1 MDHLVH
7 VGLRGHLHAERLLLP
22 RLEGEAALPPLHQ
35 VGLLPRVEGGV
46 GGEDHFDLGGEEEH
60 QNEFEHQGQGEGKY
74 ENHEE
79 CHYADEWEDQGQ
91 CEGGDEE

>member
-7 VGLRGHLHAERLLLP
+7 VGLGRHLHAERLLLP

-46 GGEDHFDLGGEEEH
+46 GGEDHFDLGGEEER
-60 QNEFEHQGQGEGKY
+60 QNEFISRLTVRGA
-74 ENHEE
+74 
-79 CHYADEWEDQGQ
+79 ADRL
-91 CEGGDEE
+91 CKKMLTFRRLFFTSV

>member
-7 VGLRGHLHAERLLLP
+7 VGLRGHLHAQRLLLP

-60 QNEFEHQGQGEGKY
+60 QNEFISRLTVRGAAARLCKKMLTFRRLFVTSV
-74 ENHEE
+74 
-79 CHYADEWEDQGQ
+79 
-91 CEGGDEE
+91 

>member
-7 VGLRGHLHAERLLLP
+7 VGLRGHLHAERLLLS

-46 GGEDHFDLGGEEEH
+46 GGEDHFHLRGEEER
-60 QNEFEHQGQGEGKY
+60 QNEFISRLTVRGAAARLCKKMLTFRRLFVTSV
-74 ENHEE
+74 
-79 CHYADEWEDQGQ
+79 
-91 CEGGDEE
+91 

>member
-46 GGEDHFDLGGEEEH
+46 GGEDHFHLGGQEEDC
-60 QNEFEHQGQGEGKY
+60 QNEFISRLTVRGA
-74 ENHEE
+74 
-79 CHYADEWEDQGQ
+79 ADRL
-91 CEGGDEE
+91 CKKMLTFRRLFFTSL